1 MEKLSMKILSDETT
15 TIDMT
20 NPNNDVSKAEKKIK
34 DRHKGENIR
43 FIKVLTI
50 VPVIANEG
58 K

>member
-1 MEKLSMKILSDETT
+1 MKILSDETT

-34 DRHKGENIR
+34 DRHKGENII

-50 VPVIANEG
+50 VPVIVNEG